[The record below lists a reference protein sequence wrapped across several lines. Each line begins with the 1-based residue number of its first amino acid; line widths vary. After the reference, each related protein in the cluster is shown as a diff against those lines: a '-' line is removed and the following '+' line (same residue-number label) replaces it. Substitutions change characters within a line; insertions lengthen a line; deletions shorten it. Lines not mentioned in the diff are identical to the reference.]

1 MIDAM
6 RFDWSEYLKLA
17 DELGK
22 RTDEGSLRSAISRA
36 YYYVYHLAL
45 KRAQDNDFKA
55 LSGEGTHTQLWRVFS
70 ESPEPDCRRLAEI
83 AARLKEKRERA
94 DYNSYFA
101 RVQEEVP
108 DLLADARD
116 FATRLGKLHA
126 RHPNPSSRRR

>member
-1 MIDAM
+1 MP
-6 RFDWSEYLKLA
+6 FDWSEYLKLA

-36 YYYVYHLAL
+36 YYYVFHLAL
-45 KRAQDNDFKA
+45 KRAQDNAFRV

-94 DYNSYFA
+94 DYNPYFV

-108 DLLADARD
+108 NLLADAQD
-116 FATRLGKLHA
+116 FAARLGRLPT
-126 RHPNPSSRRR
+126 RHPNPSSRRQ